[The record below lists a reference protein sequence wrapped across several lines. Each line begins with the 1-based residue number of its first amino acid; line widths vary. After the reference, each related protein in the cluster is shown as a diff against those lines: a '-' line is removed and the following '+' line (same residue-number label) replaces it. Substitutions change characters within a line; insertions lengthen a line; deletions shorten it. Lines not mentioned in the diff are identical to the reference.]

1 MPNPQGNKFRVN
13 LWLEYARVF
22 HLAAYH
28 EHDSCTKTRLAA
40 NQELGTG
47 HVTFRPCP
55 YSATLHVWKLDK
67 PPQNLLGTSISVP
80 REATEEFEPSLK
92 SVVASIIVEG

>member
-47 HVTFRPCP
+47 HVTFRLCHFACVEVGQ
-55 YSATLHVWKLDK
+55 ATSK
-67 PPQNLLGTSISVP
+67 PTWHINI
-80 REATEEFEPSLK
+80 RAT
-92 SVVASIIVEG
+92 